1 MTLSPQFLDELRTR
15 TLLSGVVGKAVKLQR
30 AGREFKACCPF
41 HQEKTPSFYVNDDK
55 GFYHCF
61 GCSAHGDAIRF
72 VTETQG
78 LSFIDAVKELA
89 QAAGMTVPAPDPRSA
104 ERAERA
110 AGLHDVVAAAA
121 KWFEAELA
129 GIGGGEAREYL
140 KRRGLSDAIVRE
152 FALGF
157 APDSRSRLRTAL
169 AKHGVERLVETG
181 LLIAPEGT
189 DKESYD
195 RFRGRLI
202 FPIRDP
208 RGRAIGFGGRI
219 LGPGEP
225 KYLNSPDTP
234 LFDKGRTLYNLDRA
248 APASRTAKRIIVVEG
263 YMDVIALAQAG
274 IAEVVA
280 SSGTAL
286 TEGQMERLWRLDPL
300 PILCFDGDA
309 AGQRAAAK
317 AAIRALPFL
326 APERSL
332 RFATMP
338 PGQDPD
344 DVVRGGGRAAFET
357 LVATPE
363 PLVDRLWRHELD
375 AIPLT
380 TPEARA
386 GLRRRLGEHAQAI
399 GDGDV
404 RGQYQAEF
412 RRRFDALY
420 AERRP
425 EQGTGARR
433 FQPFRPQ
440 PAPASAQARSIGGSG
455 IDPMLAR
462 AVLGGLIRFPAAI
475 ATHAEALASLETRD
489 PALDALRERLL
500 DSAFGH
506 AKLEAETLAPI
517 LAEAGLGAL
526 AKELSRSNGLAF
538 SFLRG
543 DADPER
549 ARRDLG
555 EAIEVLVSRPLIEA
569 ALAEATARFRE
580 TTDDGSFAEQR
591 RLHDARSAT
600 EARLVELMRADDG
613 TD

>member
-1 MTLSPQFLDELRTR
+1 MSLSPQFLDELRAR
-15 TLLSGVVGKAVKLQR
+15 TLLSSVVGKAVKLQR

-61 GCSAHGDAIRF
+61 GCSAHGDVIRF

-78 LSFIDAVKELA
+78 LPFIDAVKELA
-89 QAAGMTVPAPDPRSA
+89 QAAGITVPAPDPRSA

-121 KWFEAELA
+121 KWFESELA
-129 GIGGGEAREYL
+129 GLRGSEARAYL
-140 KRRGLSDAIVRE
+140 RQRGVSDATAAAFEI
-152 FALGF
+152 GF
-157 APDSRSRLRTAL
+157 APDSRNRLKSAL
-169 AKHGVERLVETG
+169 EKHGVERLVETG
-181 LLIAPEGT
+181 LLIAPEGGE
-189 DKESYD
+189 KEPYD

-219 LGPGEP
+219 LGSGEP
-225 KYLNSPDTP
+225 KYLNSPETP

-248 APASRTAKRIIVVEG
+248 GPASRTAKRIIVVEG

-286 TEGQMERLWRLDPL
+286 TEAQLERLWRLDPL

-317 AAIRALPFL
+317 AGIRALPL
-326 APERSL
+326 LGPERSL
-332 RFATMP
+332 RFATLP
-338 PGQDPD
+338 AGQDPD
-344 DVVRGGGRAAFET
+344 DLVREGGRAAFEAI
-357 LVATPE
+357 VAAAE
-363 PLVDRLWRHELD
+363 PLVDRLWRHELE
-375 AIPLT
+375 AVPLT
-380 TPEARA
+380 TPETRA
-386 GLRRRLGEHAQAI
+386 GLRRRLSEHAQTI

-425 EQGTGARR
+425 EYGLRK
-433 FQPFRPQ
+433 FVPFRGQ
-440 PAPASAQARSIGGSG
+440 PLPASAQARSIGGRG

-462 AVLGGLIRFPAAI
+462 AVLGGLIRHPRAI
-475 ATHAEALASLETRD
+475 ATHAEALAGLVTRD
-489 PALDALRERLL
+489 PALDRLREKLL

-506 AKLEAETLAPI
+506 AALEAETLLPI
-517 LAEAGLGAL
+517 LAKAGLGAL
-526 AKELSRSNGLAF
+526 AKELSGSNGLAF

-543 DADPER
+543 DADLER
-549 ARRDLG
+549 ALRDLG

-569 ALAEATARFRE
+569 ALAEATARLQE

-591 RLHDARSAT
+591 RLYDARSAT
-600 EARLVELMRADDG
+600 EARLVELMRAGDG
-613 TD
+613 MD